1 MKHIATLIN
10 IALCSILIF
19 LLLAFGLPNT
29 HVQAAEETA
38 TPTPQIVLTEASCSK
53 DRTVQVSGTAVVKV
67 VPDRVLIQLG
77 VVSSAT
83 SVSAVQA
90 ANTTA
95 TQKVFAAL
103 NSLQIASQDI
113 STDRYVIEPVYQE
126 YNSLNIKGY
135 RINNQ
140 IAITLRDVSK
150 TSDAIAK
157 ALEAGA
163 NQVIN
168 VEFYT
173 SELRKY
179 RDQARDLA
187 IKAAQEKAQALA
199 GGVGA
204 EAGCAIH
211 INENTWSSYYG
222 GWYGNSQNL
231 SSQNV
236 SQNVVP
242 AAGASASVPG
252 DDGPVSLGQI
262 SVQATVDVTF
272 GLK

>member
-1 MKHIATLIN
+1 MKHK
-10 IALCSILIF
+10 IALITIAICSIL
-19 LLLAFGLPNT
+19 LLISLVFSWPSKA
-29 HVQAAEETA
+29 VQASQVLAEDD
-38 TPTPQIVLTEASCSK
+38 CNK
-53 DRTVQVSGTAVVKV
+53 DRTVQVSGNAVVNV

-77 VVSSAT
+77 VESNAT
-83 SVSAVQA
+83 TVSAVQTV
-90 ANTTA
+90 NTNA
-95 TQKVFAAL
+95 IKQVLAAL
-103 NSLQIASQDI
+103 SVLKIAAQDV
-113 STDRYVIEPVYQE
+113 STDQYVIEPVYQD

-135 RINNQ
+135 RTNNR

-150 TSDAIAK
+150 TSDVIAK

-168 VEFYT
+168 VDFYT

-204 EAGCAIH
+204 QAGCALH
-211 INENTWSSYYG
+211 INENTWSAYSG
-222 GWYGNSQNL
+222 SWYGRNQNL

-242 AAGASASVPG
+242 ATGASTGAPG
-252 DDGPVSLGQI
+252 DDGPVSLGYI